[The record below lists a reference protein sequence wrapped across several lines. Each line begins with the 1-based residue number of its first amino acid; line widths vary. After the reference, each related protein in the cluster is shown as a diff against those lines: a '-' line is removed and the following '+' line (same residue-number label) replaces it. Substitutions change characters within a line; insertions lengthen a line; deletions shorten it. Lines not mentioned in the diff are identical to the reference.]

1 MLILLPPSEG
11 KTAPTTGSPV
21 ELDKLAYA
29 DALTPSRRK
38 LLGAL
43 AALAELPVERAV
55 SMLAVSAGQAGEVA
69 VDAALSSAPAGP
81 AAAVYTGVLY
91 DRLRLP
97 ELPKRAQGR
106 VLIASA
112 LWGVLRPGDEIPYY
126 RFSAKAKLDGIGGLA
141 AFWRPALAEALPDKH
156 GTLVVDM
163 RSGAYSA
170 AWKPKR
176 ATLVS
181 VRAFSEVKGKR
192 KPVSHMA
199 KAVRGEVA
207 RALLEAKKAAGVPR
221 GRRVHRRGRRL
232 HRRADPRLPRR
243 DRPRLTHLC
252 HTAVLMG
259 RKPDYMTGFRPIN
272 GEVSRDAERGPGP

>member
-1 MLILLPPSEG
+1 MLILLPPWEG
-11 KTAPTTGSPV
+11 KTAPGTGSPV
-21 ELDKLAYA
+21 DLEALVYA
-29 DALTPSRRK
+29 DALTESRRK
-38 LLGAL
+38 LLAAL

-69 VDAALSSAPAGP
+69 VDAELSSAPAGP

-91 DRLRLP
+91 DHLRLP

-112 LWGVLRPGDEIPYY
+112 LWGVVRPTDRIPYY
-126 RFSAKAKLDGIGGLA
+126 RFSAKAKLKGIGGLA
-141 AFWRPALAEALPDKH
+141 AFWRPALTAALPDQE

-176 ATLVS
+176 AELLA

-207 RALLEAKKAAGVPR
+207 RALLEAKKPPESPEAAASIAEAAGFTVDLTPGHLDVIVP
-221 GRRVHRRGRRL
+221 
-232 HRRADPRLPRR
+232 A
-243 DRPRLTHLC
+243 
-252 HTAVLMG
+252 
-259 RKPDYMTGFRPIN
+259 
-272 GEVSRDAERGPGP
+272 